1 LKIII
6 TGAGGFVGSRL
17 CKHFESLGNEVIAC
31 DNFRFGSMKTLK
43 GFKGKVLSEDF
54 ASIGKDDIMGAGAVL
69 HEASISDPTF
79 KDDDEII
86 ENNFSKSTRLMDLCA
101 SCKVPFIYA
110 SSSAVYGNSPA
121 PNIEFRNEAPHNAY
135 ARSKLMLDKYA
146 MSLMEKGNK
155 IIGLRYF
162 NIYGPGE
169 EYKGNPASIVFHFMN
184 SFLSG
189 SPPVIYGD
197 GKQSRDFIYI
207 EDIIR
212 ANELAINSKGSFI
225 VNVGSGRSVSFNE
238 LFATMAKA
246 LGVKNA
252 KPSYVP
258 NPFPNNYQ
266 YNTQASLDRGR
277 RMLGFTPSWTL
288 ENGIRGLADYL
299 KQHLKA

>member
-1 LKIII
+1 MKILV
-6 TGAGGFVGSRL
+6 TGAGGFVGARL
-17 CKHFESLGNEVIAC
+17 CKHFEGLGNEVVAC

-43 GFKGKVLSEDF
+43 GFKGKVISGDF
-54 ASIGKDDIMGAGAVL
+54 ASLEKDEIAGLDAVL

-79 KDDDEII
+79 KDDNEIM
-86 ENNFSKSTRLMDLCA
+86 ENNFGKSTRLMGLCA

-135 ARSKLMLDKYA
+135 ARSKLQLDHYA
-146 MSLMEKGNK
+146 MSLMKKGNK

-169 EYKGNPASIVFHFMN
+169 EFKGNPASIVFHFMK

-189 SPPVIYGD
+189 SAPVIYGD

-207 EDIIR
+207 DDIIR
-212 ANELAINSKGSFI
+212 ANELAINSKASFI
-225 VNVGSGRSVSFNE
+225 VNIGSGRSVSFNE
-238 LFATMAKA
+238 LFATMAKT
-246 LGVKNA
+246 LGIKNA

-266 YNTQASLDRGR
+266 YNTKASLERSR
-277 RMLGFTPSWTL
+277 RMLGFSPSWSL
-288 ENGIRGLADYL
+288 ENGIRGLATYL
-299 KQHLKA
+299 KTAR